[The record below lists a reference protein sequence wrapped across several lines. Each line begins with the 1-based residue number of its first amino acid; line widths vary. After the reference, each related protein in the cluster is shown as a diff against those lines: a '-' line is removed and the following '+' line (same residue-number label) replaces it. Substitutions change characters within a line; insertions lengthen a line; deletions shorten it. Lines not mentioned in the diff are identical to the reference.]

1 MCVNCLRAPQVGA
14 HLGNEG
20 ADILC
25 RLAPCLGRV
34 KQTAQAGVGTGLQAP
49 LSHPQGGVG
58 HPKWE
63 HTPSTPNRKALP
75 LPTRQEEGSFPPRPT
90 APPIRDRTGPAPEAP
105 LLWTP
110 APPMDSGYHSPSH
123 LPSPSSSKSPS
134 LISGSACGPPLLVY
148 PGLQSLKKLTFAGEI
163 ISYVVIRVAGQAGPT
178 SLQKL

>member
-1 MCVNCLRAPQVGA
+1 MTCLHAPQVGA
-14 HLGNEG
+14 HLGNKG
-20 ADILC
+20 ADVLC

-34 KQTAQAGVGTGLQAP
+34 KETAQAGVGTGLQAQ

-75 LPTRQEEGSFPPRPT
+75 LLIPQEEGSLPLLPT
-90 APPIRDRTGPAPEAP
+90 AQPIRDRTGPAPGSLPTLDPGSSNGLWLSQP
-105 LLWTP
+105 LP
-110 APPMDSGYHSPSH
+110 AP
-123 LPSPSSSKSPS
+123 PSPSSSKSPS
-134 LISGSACGPPLLVY
+134 VTSGFACGPPLLVY

-163 ISYVVIRVAGQAGPT
+163 TSYVVIRVAGQAGSI